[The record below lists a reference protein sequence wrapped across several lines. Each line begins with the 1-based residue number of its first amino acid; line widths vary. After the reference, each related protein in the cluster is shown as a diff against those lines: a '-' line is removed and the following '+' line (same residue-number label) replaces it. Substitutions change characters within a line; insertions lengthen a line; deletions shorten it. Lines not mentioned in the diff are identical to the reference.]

1 MTIKNTIIALAAL
14 CCMPSLALAD
24 ETLPNSEDAIEESL
38 NDTPQDE
45 SFLGN
50 DKEWSVQEKIMEK
63 VNAKSADN
71 NAKSTYSNAKWKRPD
86 IATIPKFGGYIIGS
100 YKFDDAQLNS
110 NTKKKNFGDGFGL
123 RLIRLYVD
131 GTVMKDFK
139 YRLQL
144 EVNGTP
150 HVKDATIEW
159 VHWKFL
165 QMKVGQFKRCF
176 TYENPYNPWD
186 VGVGDYSQ
194 VVKKLSGMGDRCG
207 EVSMGGRDLG
217 FQLQGDLF
225 KSKKDGHYQFHYQ
238 AAVYNG
244 QGINRKDEDRMKDF
258 IGTIQW
264 SPVKHLSIGTFG
276 WWGTWDNGKTGDAHK
291 VLDRRRFAISGKYEN
306 PDNGWSARAEYVR
319 SFGHKSSDWVNEE
332 VTKLSDPNDPS
343 SPTITTNEWK
353 WSSASLQ
360 QRGHGAK
367 ADAWYVTVGAPVW
380 RWIKIYGKWDAYRD
394 YMTWDSMHSIYSASL
409 NLQPHK
415 NLMLQLQYNFNDDR
429 TASAPR
435 RYYNQAWAEMYIR
448 F

>member
-1 MTIKNTIIALAAL
+1 MNLKKFILAAV
-14 CCMPSLALAD
+14 CCMPTFALA
-24 ETLPNSEDAIEESL
+24 EKVNEVEYL

-45 SFLGN
+45 AFLGN
-50 DKEWSVQEKIMEK
+50 EASWSLQDKIMEK
-63 VNAKSADN
+63 TN
-71 NAKSTYSNAKWKRPD
+71 TKWKRSD
-86 IATIPKFGGYIIGS
+86 VASIPKFGGYIIGT
-100 YKFDDAQLNS
+100 YKFDDGAMNS
-110 NTKKKNFGDGFGL
+110 DKKKTLGDGFGL
-123 RLIRLYVD
+123 RLIRLYID

-139 YRLQL
+139 YRLQM

-194 VVKKLSGMGDRCG
+194 AVKKLAGLGDRCG
-207 EVSMGGRDLG
+207 EASMGGRDLG
-217 FQLQGDLF
+217 FQLQGDLL
-225 KSKKDGHYQFHYQ
+225 KSKKDGHYQLHYQ

-264 SPVKHLSIGTFG
+264 SPVKHLSIGAFG
-276 WWGTWDNGKTGDAHK
+276 WWGTWDNGKTGEAHK
-291 VLDRRRFAISGKYEN
+291 VLDRRRFALSGKYEN
-306 PDNGWSARAEYVR
+306 PENGWSTRAEYVR
-319 SFGHKSSDWVNEE
+319 SFGRKASDW
-332 VTKLSDPNDPS
+332 TG
-343 SPTITTNEWK
+343 TG
-353 WSSASLQ
+353 WSAESLQ
-360 QRGHGAK
+360 QRGGNK

-380 RWIKIYGKWDAYRD
+380 RWIRIYGKWDAYRD
-394 YMTWDSMHSIYSASL
+394 YMTWNTMHSIYSASL
-409 NLQPHK
+409 NMQPHK

-429 TASAPR
+429 TAAAPR

>member
-14 CCMPSLALAD
+14 CCMPSFAMAE
-24 ETLPNSEDAIEESL
+24 ETLPSSEDRIEESL

-50 DKEWSVQEKIMEK
+50 DKEWSLQEKIMEK
-63 VNAKSADN
+63 INSKKADGTN
-71 NAKSTYSNAKWKRPD
+71 DKKTEDTNAKWKRSD
-86 IATIPKFGGYIIGS
+86 IATLPKFGGYIIGS
-100 YKFDDAQLNS
+100 YKFDDGPANS
-110 NTKKKNFGDGFGL
+110 KGKRTLGDGLGL

-194 VVKKLSGMGDRCG
+194 VVKKLAGMGDRCG
-207 EVSMGGRDLG
+207 EASMGGRDLG
-217 FQLQGDLF
+217 FQLQGDLL
-225 KSKKDGHYQFHYQ
+225 KSKKDGHYQLHYQ

-264 SPVKHLSIGTFG
+264 SPVKHLSIGAFG
-276 WWGTWDNGKTGDAHK
+276 WWGTWHNGKTGDAEK
-291 VLDRRRFAISGKYEN
+291 VLNRRRFAISGKYEN

-319 SFGHKSSDWVNEE
+319 SFGHKANDWGIVQ
-332 VTKLSDPNDPS
+332 KADPDDPNSKNRYGWMAS
-343 SPTITTNEWK
+343 SW
-353 WSSASLQ
+353 Q
-360 QRGHGAK
+360 QYGHGAK
-367 ADAWYVTVGAPVW
+367 ADAWYATVGAPVW
-380 RWIKIYGKWDAYRD
+380 RWIKVYGKWDVYRD
-394 YMTWDSMHSIYSASL
+394 YMTWNTMHSIYSASV

>member
-1 MTIKNTIIALAAL
+1 MNLKKFILAAVCCLPTFALAN
-14 CCMPSLALAD
+14 D
-24 ETLPNSEDAIEESL
+24 VNEVEYL

-50 DKEWSVQEKIMEK
+50 DTTWSVQNKIMEK
-63 VNAKSADN
+63 
-71 NAKSTYSNAKWKRPD
+71 THTKWKRSD
-86 IATIPKFGGYIIGS
+86 VASIPKFGGYIIGS
-100 YKFDDAQLNS
+100 YKFDDGALDS
-110 NTKKKNFGDGFGL
+110 DKKKTLGDGFGL
-123 RLIRLYVD
+123 RLIRLYID

-159 VHWKFL
+159 VHWNFL

-194 VVKKLSGMGDRCG
+194 AVKKLAGMGDRCG
-207 EVSMGGRDLG
+207 EASMGGRDLG
-217 FQLQGDLF
+217 FQLQGDLL
-225 KSKKDGHYQFHYQ
+225 KSKKDGHYQLHYQ
-238 AAVYNG
+238 AAVFNG

-264 SPVKHLSIGTFG
+264 SPVKHLSIGAFG
-276 WWGTWDNGKTGDAHK
+276 WWGTWDNGKKGAEHK
-291 VLDRRRFAISGKYEN
+291 VLDRRRFALSGKYEN
-306 PDNGWSARAEYVR
+306 PENGWSARAEYVR
-319 SFGHKSSDWVNEE
+319 SFGRKASDWTGTCWSE
-332 VTKLSDPNDPS
+332 S
-343 SPTITTNEWK
+343 SR
-353 WSSASLQ
+353 Q
-360 QRGHGAK
+360 QRGGNK

-394 YMTWDSMHSIYSASL
+394 YMTWNTMHSIYSASL

-429 TASAPR
+429 TAAAPR

>member
-1 MTIKNTIIALAAL
+1 MTIKNTIIAIAAL
-14 CCMPSLALAD
+14 CCMPSLATAEEMQSSTD
-24 ETLPNSEDAIEESL
+24 EVVEESL
-38 NDTPQDE
+38 IDTPQDE
-45 SFLGN
+45 TFLGN

-63 VNAKSADN
+63 TNG
-71 NAKSTYSNAKWKRPD
+71 KWKRSD
-86 IATIPKFGGYIIGS
+86 IVSIPKFGGYIIGS
-100 YKFDDAQLNS
+100 YKFDDGQLNS

-139 YRLQL
+139 YRLQM

-165 QMKVGQFKRCF
+165 QMKVGQFKRAF

-194 VVKKLSGMGDRCG
+194 IVKKLAGMGDRCG
-207 EVSMGGRDLG
+207 EASMGGRDLG
-217 FQLQGDLF
+217 FQLQGDLL
-225 KSKKDGHYQFHYQ
+225 KSKKDGHYQLHYQ
-238 AAVYNG
+238 AAVNNG
-244 QGINRKDEDRMKDF
+244 QGINKKDEDKMKDF
-258 IGTIQW
+258 IGTIQY
-264 SPVKHLSIGTFG
+264 SPVKHLSIGAFG
-276 WWGTWDNGKTGDAHK
+276 WWGTWDNGKTGIAHK
-291 VLDRRRFAISGKYEN
+291 VLDRRRFALSGKYEN
-306 PDNGWSARAEYVR
+306 PENGWSARAEYVR
-319 SFGHKSSDWVNEE
+319 SFGHKSSDWDPTQNDWTAES
-332 VTKLSDPNDPS
+332 KL
-343 SPTITTNEWK
+343 
-353 WSSASLQ
+353 

-380 RWIKIYGKWDAYRD
+380 RWIKVYGKWDTYRD
-394 YMTWDSMHSIYSASL
+394 YMTWDSMRSIYSASI
-409 NLQPHK
+409 NMQPHK

-429 TASAPR
+429 TSAAPR